1 MENLFWIIIKNS
13 IAAGGVALLLALLR
27 MIFRKAPRRMFVML
41 WGLVAIRL
49 LLPFSFETRFGL
61 MPDFGGDNIRT
72 ESAAGGPEQEA
83 SNQTVSEAAVQHP
96 EKAAADAS
104 AAQTGAAA
112 QTGGIATGQS
122 AAEHGGSI
130 MLQQKARKSDTDWM
144 GIASVVWLGGVA
156 LMLLYAAADYV
167 RLRFRVREAI
177 RFKGN
182 IWRSDRISTPFILG
196 LLRPRI
202 YLPSGLDE
210 TDRIYVVAHERMHQ
224 RRRDPLRKMTGFV
237 LLSFFWFQPL
247 IWLAYVLFCRDI
259 EYACDEAV
267 LERIG
272 KDGKKPYAEA
282 LINCSTMHRPHVVSP
297 LSFAEA
303 SVKRRIVNV
312 LRYRKAPTWMT
323 CLLVA
328 FGLLLSGCFM
338 TERKAE
344 EPTAAETSAQENVP
358 VDAASLS
365 KESATEAI
373 EKAQKIEAE
382 MLNEETEPDTKKQA
396 RAEEELSETME
407 TPAAGELSG
416 ETTEAAT
423 LEKQPRGEEPE
434 DTSESETE
442 SLDRPASETETAQTE
457 PQTQASEEQET
468 TDEPE
473 TAETTEATETTE
485 AKEEQQNNKVVKIEE
500 EIPNPEEG
508 FTEVLDLFWEEN
520 GYQYFFPCGRPYRD
534 YVIVTYA
541 DGHKEPVVEALEA
554 GRIHIGDLKT
564 YYSSGI
570 WYEEEKQEERTEPG
584 KLTLEGIS
592 TAIEDFFDSE
602 YEGCSINNITFIK
615 YLNPGYLMEVELKT
629 SDEGAIPNGLERNTV
644 EYVTV
649 TAMRDNEDLSHW
661 EIVLN

>member
-122 AAEHGGSI
+122 AAEHGGNI

-282 LINCSTMHRPHVVSP
+282 LINCSTMHRPRVVSP

-303 SVKRRIVNV
+303 SVKRRIMNV

-344 EPTAAETSAQENVP
+344 EPAAAETSAQENVP
-358 VDAASLS
+358 VDAASLP
-365 KESATEAI
+365 KESA
-373 EKAQKIEAE
+373 
-382 MLNEETEPDTKKQA
+382 
-396 RAEEELSETME
+396 
-407 TPAAGELSG
+407 
-416 ETTEAAT
+416 
-423 LEKQPRGEEPE
+423 
-434 DTSESETE
+434 
-442 SLDRPASETETAQTE
+442 
-457 PQTQASEEQET
+457 

-473 TAETTEATETTE
+473 TGQGAATDLLKTEPVTSINKQDFKQVQEENKQEQQIQEVNAGGKPSDEMTDAMDIPEQTTIQEESETTPDAAETNDHISDDEPDDTKDAAPESTEESVTEMETTQATERLVDSICVIPGNEDIGYDSERVFYEDEDYYYWIAEEYWYLWQVIYSDGSTE
-485 AKEEQQNNKVVKIEE
+485 
-500 EIPNPEEG
+500 
-508 FTEVLDLFWEEN
+508 EV
-520 GYQYFFPCGRPYRD
+520 RD
-534 YVIVTYA
+534 A
-541 DGHKEPVVEALEA
+541 FMA
-554 GRIHIGDLKT
+554 GRIGLSDLDRFDVP
-564 YYSSGI
+564 YYGKS
-570 WYEEEKQEERTEPG
+570 KVERQKPDAE
-584 KLTLEGIS
+584 TLSEIRK
-592 TAIEDFFDSE
+592 AIEGFFSE
-602 YEGCSINNITFIK
+602 QYPECTVLEITFLEYYGENLRFEIEFDTGVGPDDPE
-615 YLNPGYLMEVELKT
+615 YSQYDEMELYVSKMDEVLWRVGEL
-629 SDEGAIPNGLERNTV
+629 PF
-644 EYVTV
+644 
-649 TAMRDNEDLSHW
+649 
-661 EIVLN
+661 